1 MFYNLGACSL
11 KSVIMARIHKMHIR
25 IANSKDSDQLVFEI
39 FEHLL

>member
-11 KSVIMARIHKMHIR
+11 KLVIMARIHKMHVR
-25 IANSKDSDQLVFEI
+25 IANSEDLDHLVFEI